1 MSQQLINIGNV
12 ANDGTGVRLRDAF
25 RIINENFTDLY
36 TTGITNYANVVSF
49 PDATQNIGVTAYSV
63 AEDLM
68 YFSNGASWQPLLTND
83 SNIVLFG
90 NLVAGNIDATG
101 LVNITGNIS
110 ATLGTFSNATVTSNA
125 TFGNINSVSGILSVT
140 GNANVG
146 NLGTTGLI
154 TATANITGGNLI
166 TAGILSAGN
175 VTASSNIS
183 AGNINSVSGIL
194 SVTGNANVGN
204 LGAGAG
210 VFTGTLSV
218 TGNANVGNIGANA
231 AVLAGPLSGVTTIN
245 ASGNVNVGNIGATN
259 SVITANGTFGNIN
272 SVSGILSVSGNANV
286 GNIGAAVGVF
296 TSDIIGQS
304 NLSITSNITAGN
316 INGVSGIL
324 SVTGNANVGNIG
336 AGNAVITAN
345 ATFGN
350 INGVSGILNV
360 SGNANVGN
368 IGATAAVLAG
378 SLSGVTTISASGNAN
393 VGNVGATR
401 GVFGSIVGNLET
413 PSQPNITVVGTLTG
427 LTVSGNVIGQSNLA
441 ITSNITAGNI
451 NGVSGVLNV
460 TGNATADLVITNNIG
475 NGTNYRV
482 GDDIWI
488 GDINITNTMSLRGV
502 QDAANAYVVFGNANN
517 YKLGRAGVGAL
528 TYDDAFTVVGNITGQ
543 ANLFVTSNITAG
555 NINSVSGILSV
566 TGNANLGNVGA
577 NNAVFT
583 GTLSVTANAN
593 VGNLGTAGL
602 ITATGNI
609 TGGNV
614 VSNGNLGT
622 SNLLVTNN
630 SNLGNVA
637 NIKISGG
644 SPDYV
649 LKTDGAGN
657 LSWVAAGVV
666 SGGTA
671 NRLGYYATTGSTITD
686 TGANLTW
693 NGTDTLTVTGTVSAG
708 NLSGNLT
715 TAAQPNITSVGTLGS
730 LTVTGNLSAGNISSG
745 GGLSVTGNANVGNIG
760 ATNIV
765 GNITTAFQTN
775 ITQLGNLMSLTT
787 GVTDITANT
796 VSTSTTTGALKV
808 AGGVGIVGN
817 LNVGGNVTGATFNN
831 LNLSLGNAAVATNIA
846 VGYQAL
852 NVNTTGLQNTAIGRG
867 TLPSVTTGENNTA
880 LGYNTGA
887 GIETGDNNTIIGAN
901 VTGLGATLSNTIIIA
916 DGDGVQRIYV
926 NSDGEVLVGGT
937 TDQGAYNL
945 QCNGT
950 GVWGAGAYVN
960 GSDLRLKT
968 NVNSLD
974 NSLDLIQRLRP
985 VSFNYVP
992 EYNKS
997 QNIHV
1002 GFIAQEVKEVLKD
1015 QVYVDDVVQQGHEYL
1030 GMAYQSLIPLL
1041 VKAIQELTEEV
1052 NRLKK

>member
-166 TAGILSAGN
+166 TAGILSAGNVTASSNISAGNITASSNISAGN

-451 NGVSGVLNV
+451 N
-460 TGNATADLVITNNIG
+460 
-475 NGTNYRV
+475 
-482 GDDIWI
+482 
-488 GDINITNTMSLRGV
+488 
-502 QDAANAYVVFGNANN
+502 
-517 YKLGRAGVGAL
+517 
-528 TYDDAFTVVGNITGQ
+528 
-543 ANLFVTSNITAG
+543 
-555 NINSVSGILSV
+555 SVSGILSV

-614 VSNGNLGT
+614 VSNGNLDT

-730 LTVTGNLSAGNISSG
+730 LTVTGNLSAGNIS
-745 GGLSVTGNANVGNIG
+745 
-760 ATNIV
+760 
-765 GNITTAFQTN
+765 
-775 ITQLGNLMSLTT
+775 
-787 GVTDITANT
+787 
-796 VSTSTTTGALKV
+796 
-808 AGGVGIVGN
+808 
-817 LNVGGNVTGATFNN
+817 
-831 LNLSLGNAAVATNIA
+831 
-846 VGYQAL
+846 
-852 NVNTTGLQNTAIGRG
+852 
-867 TLPSVTTGENNTA
+867 
-880 LGYNTGA
+880 
-887 GIETGDNNTIIGAN
+887 
-901 VTGLGATLSNTIIIA
+901 
-916 DGDGVQRIYV
+916 
-926 NSDGEVLVGGT
+926 SDGEVLVGGT